1 MNDTTE
7 KAQKVQ
13 VEIFRNMRPEQR
25 LIIGLELSNTALE
38 LLKVGIKL
46 SHPEYSE
53 TEIDMAL
60 KKLILPE
67 ELYKKVYLHK

>member
-1 MNDTTE
+1 MTDTTE
-7 KAQKVQ
+7 KASKVQ

-25 LIIGLELSNTALE
+25 LIIGFELSNTAVE
-38 LLKVGIKL
+38 LLKAGIKL

-53 TEIDMAL
+53 TDIDMAL

-67 ELYKKVYLHK
+67 DLYKKVYLRK